1 MWLHFYVSLLASQTF
16 MSVSNRKVNSYMHVK
31 ATSKVDSPASF
42 ASRHSLLRHARMLP
56 FICALAACSL
66 APDMP
71 DLKTELP
78 QHWELSGQEKA
89 SLTEWWK
96 RYNDPQLSALIAKAL
111 ERNADLQ
118 LASARV
124 AEARALL
131 GGTQAEQYPIING
144 NASAARLD
152 AGDSALTGGKAI
164 NSYNVAPVLSFE
176 VDLWGRLAN
185 ATEAAQQQLL
195 AEEANARA
203 VRLAVIAETASD
215 YFAALSLGEQIA
227 ITKRTI
233 ATREKAADLQRKLFK
248 EGDTDEL
255 TVRQA
260 ESELQAVQAELPSL
274 EEKQQQRMNALSV
287 ITGATPTELFHPDQ
301 LASIRNSSL
310 PQLPA
315 LPGLAPEQVVAGRPD
330 IARAEHQLSASN
342 AQIGVARAAYLPKLS
357 LTGMLGFQS
366 DNLGDL
372 FKNSA
377 TSLAAGSLAGPI
389 LDFGRAR
396 AQVEASEA
404 RQKQAYIAYEQT
416 VRVAFKEI
424 MDALTGYRK
433 NGERLEAQEARV
445 KTLQRSAQL
454 AHRRFDEGISNYID
468 VLDAERNL
476 YQVETARVETR
487 RARLQSSVDLY
498 KALGGGSHEQ
508 Q

>member
-1 MWLHFYVSLLASQTF
+1 MN
-16 MSVSNRKVNSYMHVK
+16 VSNKKVNSYMNVTI
-31 ATSKVDSPASF
+31 TSGVGSSTSITP
-42 ASRHSLLRHARMLP
+42 RHSLLRHAYMLS
-56 FICALAACSL
+56 FLCVLASCSL

-71 DLKTELP
+71 DVQTDLP
-78 QHWELSGQEKA
+78 QHWELSGQEEA

-96 RYNDPQLSALIAKAL
+96 RYNDPQLNALITRAL
-111 ERNADLQ
+111 EHNADLQ

-124 AEARALL
+124 AEARASL
-131 GGTQAEQYPIING
+131 GGTQAEQYPLISG

-152 AGDSALTGGKAI
+152 AGDSPLTGGKAI
-164 NSYNVAPVLSFE
+164 ESYSVAPVLSFE

-185 ATEAAQQQLL
+185 ATEAARQQLL

-203 VRLAVIAETASD
+203 IRLAVIAETASD
-215 YFAALSLGEQIA
+215 YFAVLSLNEQIV

-233 ATREKAADLQRKLFK
+233 ATREKAVGLQRKLFK

-274 EEKQQQRMNALSV
+274 EEKQQQRTNALSV
-287 ITGATPTELFHPDQ
+287 LTGATPAELFSPDQ
-301 LASIRNSSL
+301 LANAKNSSL
-310 PQLPA
+310 PQTPSLPS
-315 LPGLAPEQVVAGRPD
+315 LTPEQVVAGRPD
-330 IARAEHQLSASN
+330 ITRAEHQLAGSN
-342 AQIGVARAAYLPKLS
+342 AQIGVARAAYLPRLS
-357 LTGMLGFQS
+357 LTGLLGFQS
-366 DNLGDL
+366 GDIGNL
-372 FKNSA
+372 FSHSA
-377 TSLAAGSLAGPI
+377 TSLAAGTLAGPI

-396 AQVEASEA
+396 SQIEVSEA

-416 VRVAFKEI
+416 VRIAFKEI

-454 AHRRFDEGISNYID
+454 AHRRFDEGISNYLD

-476 YQVETARVETR
+476 YQVETASIETR
-487 RARLQSSVDLY
+487 RARLQTSVDLY